1 MAAAT
6 VLARRVNRLLV
17 TFLIPTTGW
26 IAPDNLT
33 AYSGGD
39 GFVMEV
45 GMCEFYVGC
54 TRHHQW
60 KEGFH
65 LGHL

>member
-39 GFVMEV
+39 GLVMEV
-45 GMCEFYVGC
+45 GRVVRFSLTLAVKVG
-54 TRHHQW
+54 
-60 KEGFH
+60 
-65 LGHL
+65 